1 MLKHS
6 DEFLLNCIIAN
17 KEKAKDS
24 AAMVVHHSSNVKIKL
39 TSRIFV
45 KKVSVAKSSPPSV
58 TLKKSPGVDNL
69 PANEFLLLYM
79 QRWPSSTYFCTTVA
93 FSQKNKLDG
102 E

>member
-1 MLKHS
+1 MTHTNSIFTPFSNWKKPLKFVKAFRWIPF
-6 DEFLLNCIIAN
+6 ELYKAN
-17 KEKAKDS
+17 KEKAKDA

-39 TSRIFV
+39 TSSIFV

-79 QRWPSSTYFCTTVA
+79 
-93 FSQKNKLDG
+93 
-102 E
+102 

>member
-1 MLKHS
+1 MKPHS
-6 DEFLLNCIIAN
+6 DKFLLNCIIAN
-17 KEKAKDS
+17 TEKAKDS

-39 TSRIFV
+39 TSSIFV

-79 QRWPSSTYFCTTVA
+79 
-93 FSQKNKLDG
+93 
-102 E
+102 